1 MRRRLSPRIGLLAV
15 ALVCAALLAT
25 TPAATA
31 AQAGDHHRAY
41 KKVGYF
47 IQWGIYGR
55 GFFVKNLVTSGAA
68 AKLTHVNYAFANVS
82 EDGSRCFEAN
92 LAGEGDAWADYQRP
106 ASAAESVDGVA
117 DSPDQALKGNFN
129 QLRKLKARYPDLK
142 VLLSIGGWTWS
153 TFFSN
158 AALTSASRKAFVA
171 SCIDLFIKGNLPQL
185 GSIEGGPG
193 SAAGVFDGIDLDW
206 EWPASEGEPGNVV
219 RPEDRRNFTLL
230 LAEFRRQLDAYG
242 RKTGR
247 HHQLTAFLPADPA
260 QMDAGFEGRRIFR
273 YLDFATVQGYDFHGT
288 WESTTN
294 HQSAIRVPE
303 GQPLLPD
310 FTVERAIGGWIERG
324 APSSKLVL
332 GLPFYGRG
340 WTGVTGGGDGLF
352 QPAAGPAPGTF
363 EAGYED
369 YHRLATLPASGFR
382 LYRDDRAGFA
392 WLFDGSTFWTFDDP
406 AVMRLKTA
414 YIKRKGLAG
423 AMVWSLDGDDA
434 NGTLV
439 DTIHR
444 GLRGGG
450 G

>member
-1 MRRRLSPRIGLLAV
+1 
-15 ALVCAALLAT
+15 
-25 TPAATA
+25 
-31 AQAGDHHRAY
+31 
-41 KKVGYF
+41 
-47 IQWGIYGR
+47 
-55 GFFVKNLVTSGAA
+55 
-68 AKLTHVNYAFANVS
+68 
-82 EDGSRCFEAN
+82 
-92 LAGEGDAWADYQRP
+92 
-106 ASAAESVDGVA
+106 
-117 DSPDQALKGNFN
+117 
-129 QLRKLKARYPDLK
+129 
-142 VLLSIGGWTWS
+142 
-153 TFFSN
+153 
-158 AALTSASRKAFVA
+158 
-171 SCIDLFIKGNLPQL
+171 
-185 GSIEGGPG
+185 
-193 SAAGVFDGIDLDW
+193 
-206 EWPASEGEPGNVV
+206 
-219 RPEDRRNFTLL
+219 
-230 LAEFRRQLDAYG
+230 
-242 RKTGR
+242 
-247 HHQLTAFLPADPA
+247 
-260 QMDAGFEGRRIFR
+260 MDAGFEGRRIFR

-352 QPAAGPAPGTF
+352 QPA
-363 EAGYED
+363 
-369 YHRLATLPASGFR
+369 TLPASGFR

-406 AVMRLKTA
+406 AVMHLKTA
-414 YIKRKGLAG
+414 YIKRNGLAG

>member
-1 MRRRLSPRIGLLAV
+1 MRRRYSTRLGLTAV
-15 ALVCAALLAT
+15 ALLLGALLAA

-31 AQAGDHHRAY
+31 AQATADRSY
-41 KKVGYF
+41 RKVGYF
-47 IQWGIYGR
+47 TQWGIYGR
-55 GFFVKNLVTSGAA
+55 AFFVKDLVTSGSA

-82 EDGSRCFEAN
+82 EDGHCFEAN

-129 QLRKLKARYPDLK
+129 QLRKLKARYPHLR

-158 AALTSASRKAFVA
+158 AALTPASRRAFVA
-171 SCIDLFIKGNLPQL
+171 SCVDLFIKGNLPQL
-185 GSIEGGPG
+185 GSVEGGPG
-193 SAAGVFDGIDLDW
+193 SAAGVFDGFDLDW
-206 EWPASEGEPGNVV
+206 EWPGSEGEPGNVV
-219 RPEDRRNFTLL
+219 RPEDKRNFTSL

-242 RKTGR
+242 RETGR
-247 HHQLTAFLPADPA
+247 RYQLTAFLPADPA
-260 QMDAGFEGRRIFR
+260 QMDAGFQGRRIFR

-294 HQSAIRVPE
+294 HQSAIFVPA
-303 GQPLLPD
+303 GQPILPD
-310 FTVERAIGGWIERG
+310 FTVERAIDGWISRG
-324 APSSKLVL
+324 APRSELVL

-352 QPAAGPAPGTF
+352 QPSAGPAPATF

-369 YHRLATLPASGFR
+369 YKRLAALPAAGFG
-382 LYRDDRAGFA
+382 LYRDNRAGFA
-392 WLFDGSTFWTFDDP
+392 WLFDGTTFWTFDDP

-414 YIKRKGLAG
+414 YIKRKGLGG

-434 NGTLV
+434 NGALI
-439 DTIHR
+439 DAIHR
-444 GLRGGG
+444 GLRGRR
-450 G
+450 